1 MYREEKISIAVLS
14 VLLSLGP
21 FAHSTVGFRSAQS
34 YPVGTNPVA
43 GKAADFNGDGKLDL
57 AVLNSGS
64 TDVSILLANGDG
76 TFQLART
83 FGAGNSPS
91 SIAVGD
97 FNGDGKMDLAVFM
110 LPGGTPVS
118 PLAGEIRI
126 LLGNGDGT
134 LQTPKVTTLDV
145 SAIAM
150 AAGDFNGDKKTDLV
164 VSNFVSGDLGFSL
177 DLLLGNGDGTFQ
189 AVKGIASDL
198 QCGPIAVLACLNFT
212 PADFNKDGKL
222 DLAVAVSGGVQILLG
237 QGNGAFVP
245 GPTAAVTDGF
255 TVGSIQT
262 ADFNNDG
269 KLDLIVSSGQR
280 SRNGQFTQVEIHY
293 SVFLGKGDGTFGRE
307 LVFATGG
314 SSSTEFGLISSD
326 EITEALTGDFD
337 ADGELDIADR
347 RGKFGRLQ
355 GSTSVLEIR
364 LGKGDGTFAP
374 NNATLDPTLVLP
386 DAGPLLLAQD
396 LNGDQLADVVA
407 TDTATRNAI
416 HVLLNATVTFLM
428 SASETALTAQ
438 GGQQVTDTLSLA
450 THNGFSSAI
459 HLSCQV
465 SGPAP
470 LPTCSLSPADIPAGA
485 NSSTST
491 LILNVPTNS
500 AGLVSPAGLRLQ
512 PLYALAFPFALL
524 GISRRH
530 KSMKNFKRWL
540 LWSSLIIGTLIFN
553 GCGGGGNNNVVS
565 PPLHEA
571 RSYSVVVTAASD
583 TITKTLQIPLTA
595 Q

>member
-1 MYREEKISIAVLS
+1 
-14 VLLSLGP
+14 
-21 FAHSTVGFRSAQS
+21 
-34 YPVGTNPVA
+34 
-43 GKAADFNGDGKLDL
+43 
-57 AVLNSGS
+57 
-64 TDVSILLANGDG
+64 
-76 TFQLART
+76 
-83 FGAGNSPS
+83 
-91 SIAVGD
+91 
-97 FNGDGKMDLAVFM
+97 
-110 LPGGTPVS
+110 
-118 PLAGEIRI
+118 
-126 LLGNGDGT
+126 
-134 LQTPKVTTLDV
+134 
-145 SAIAM
+145 
-150 AAGDFNGDKKTDLV
+150 
-164 VSNFVSGDLGFSL
+164 
-177 DLLLGNGDGTFQ
+177 
-189 AVKGIASDL
+189 
-198 QCGPIAVLACLNFT
+198 
-212 PADFNKDGKL
+212 
-222 DLAVAVSGGVQILLG
+222 
-237 QGNGAFVP
+237 
-245 GPTAAVTDGF
+245 
-255 TVGSIQT
+255 
-262 ADFNNDG
+262 
-269 KLDLIVSSGQR
+269 
-280 SRNGQFTQVEIHY
+280 
-293 SVFLGKGDGTFGRE
+293 
-307 LVFATGG
+307 
-314 SSSTEFGLISSD
+314 
-326 EITEALTGDFD
+326 
-337 ADGELDIADR
+337 
-347 RGKFGRLQ
+347 
-355 GSTSVLEIR
+355 

-396 LNGDQLADVVA
+396 LNGDQLADLVA
-407 TDTATRNAI
+407 ADTATHNATD
-416 HVLLNATVTFLM
+416 VLLNATPAFSM

-470 LPTCSLSPADIPAGA
+470 LPTCSLSPADIPAGV

-524 GISRRH
+524 GISRRQ
-530 KSMKNFKRWL
+530 KGMKNFKRWL

>member
-64 TDVSILLANGDG
+64 NDVSILLANGDG

-118 PLAGEIRI
+118 PLPGEIRI

-269 KLDLIVSSGQR
+269 KLDLIVSSGQS

-337 ADGELDIADR
+337 GDGKLDIADR
-347 RGKFGRLQ
+347 RTKSHEQ

-416 HVLLNATVTFLM
+416 HVLLNATPAFSM
-428 SASETALTAQ
+428 SASEMALTAKA
-438 GGQQVTDTLSLA
+438 GQQVTDTLSLA
-450 THNGFSSAI
+450 AHNGFSSAI

-470 LPTCSLSPADIPAGA
+470 LPTCSLSPADIPGGT

-491 LILNVPTNS
+491 LALDVPANS
-500 AGLVSPAGLRLQ
+500 AGLVSPVRLRML
-512 PLYALAFPFALL
+512 PLYALVFPFALL
-524 GISRRH
+524 VISFRTNCTEA
-530 KSMKNFKRWL
+530 SKRWL
-540 LWSSLIIGTLIFN
+540 LQASLATLVFVCSA
-553 GCGGGGNNNVVS
+553 CGGGNVSNRS
-565 PPLHEA
+565 PHQTK
-571 RSYSVVVTAASD
+571 SYSVAVTAASA
-583 TITKTLQIPLTA
+583 TLTKTLQVAVTVK
-595 Q
+595 

>member
-118 PLAGEIRI
+118 PLPGEIRI

-237 QGNGAFVP
+237 QGNGAFVR

-269 KLDLIVSSGQR
+269 NLDLIASSGQS
-280 SRNGQFTQVEIHY
+280 SRVGQFTQVAIHY
-293 SVFLGKGDGTFGRE
+293 SVFSGKGDGTFGRE

-337 ADGELDIADR
+337 GDGKLDIADR
-347 RGKFGRLQ
+347 RTKSHEQ

-364 LGKGDGTFAP
+364 LGNGDGTFAP

-416 HVLLNATVTFLM
+416 HVLLNATPVFSM
-428 SASETALTAQ
+428 SASEMALTAQ
-438 GGQQVTDTLSLA
+438 AGQQVTDTLSLA
-450 THNGFSSAI
+450 AHNGFSSAI

-470 LPTCSLSPADIPAGA
+470 LPTCSLSPADIPGGT

-491 LILNVPTNS
+491 LALDVPANS
-500 AGLVSPAGLRLQ
+500 AGLVSPVRLRML
-512 PLYALAFPFALL
+512 PLYALVFPFALL
-524 GISRRH
+524 VISFRTNCTEAS
-530 KSMKNFKRWL
+530 KCWL
-540 LWSSLIIGTLIFN
+540 LQASLATLVFVC
-553 GCGGGGNNNVVS
+553 GACGGGNVS
-565 PPLHEA
+565 NRSLHQTK
-571 RSYSVVVTAASD
+571 SYSVAVTAASA
-583 TITKTLQIPLTA
+583 TLTKTLQVAVTVK
-595 Q
+595 